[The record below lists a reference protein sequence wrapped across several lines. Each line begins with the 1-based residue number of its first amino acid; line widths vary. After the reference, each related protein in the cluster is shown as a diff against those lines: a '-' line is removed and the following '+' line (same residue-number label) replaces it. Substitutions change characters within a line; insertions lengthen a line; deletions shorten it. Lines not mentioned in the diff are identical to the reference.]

1 MNDFAADLTED
12 RRLTILRVL
21 LESTQYTA
29 NEFIVQTMLKNFAH
43 MVSVD
48 RLHTDLAWLQEQ
60 ELITV
65 HVTANVRI
73 ATLTVRGADV
83 AQGLTVVPGVKRP
96 RIG

>member
-65 HVTANVRI
+65 RVTANVRI